1 MRLTGALGMVV
12 MAAALVL
19 APPPAGAQVWKA
31 IKQRATEKVE
41 ARKAKADSAILART
55 SRTMDS
61 TLEKAGRGVDSA
73 TDRVASLADSAV
85 SKTEQGVTSV
95 VKRRPGDGDRLAADL
110 ADDGRLV
117 LAELRFTP
125 DDQLAPGAEALV
137 GQLAQLLGA
146 QTGAFLVEGHVAAGA
161 APDADRQRSERRA
174 AAVKARLVAAGVPA
188 ARLFAIGAG
197 SAPAS
202 AAGAAGAPAPDR
214 IEIARMQ

>member
-1 MRLTGALGMVV
+1 MLATMGM
-12 MAAALVL
+12 LVL
-19 APPPAGAQVWKA
+19 APSPAGAQVWKA
-31 IKQRATEKVE
+31 IKQKATEKAE
-41 ARKAKADSAILART
+41 ARKARADSAIIART

-95 VKRRPGDGDRLAADL
+95 VKRRPGETDRLAADL
-110 ADDGRLV
+110 ADDGRIV

-125 DDQLAPGAEALV
+125 DDQLAPGSEALLR
-137 GQLAQLLGA
+137 QLAQLLGA
-146 QTGAFLVEGHVAAGA
+146 QTGAFLVEGHVAPGTA
-161 APDADRQRSERRA
+161 ADADRQRSERRA
-174 AAVKARLVAAGVPA
+174 AAVKAQLVAMGMPA

-197 SAPAS
+197 SAPA
-202 AAGAAGAPAPDR
+202 AAGPAGPPPPDR